1 MFSKQDQITATIK
14 SLLQDFFSYKMIVYK
29 NTPLEASVRILFYL
43 FISAM
48 IIMVANGSPD
58 KNSVLNKCQ
67 DMEDCP
73 AGKIC
78 ESYDHMKYSSDFMV
92 RAEILL
98 R

>member
-14 SLLQDFFSYKMIVYK
+14 SLLQDFFSCKMIVYK
-29 NTPLEASVRILFYL
+29 NITLEASVRILFYL

-58 KNSVLNKCQ
+58 KNSVLKKCQ
-67 DMEDCP
+67 KMEDCP

-78 ESYDHMKYSSDFMV
+78 ENYNNMKYSSDYMV
-92 RAEILL
+92 EAEILL
-98 R
+98 G

>member
-1 MFSKQDQITATIK
+1 MF
-14 SLLQDFFSYKMIVYK
+14 L
-29 NTPLEASVRILFYL
+29 
-43 FISAM
+43 SAM
-48 IIMVANGSPD
+48 IIMVANGSSD
-58 KNSVLNKCQ
+58 KDSVLNKCQ
-67 DMEDCP
+67 NMEDCP

>member
-1 MFSKQDQITATIK
+1 MIISNLETTNRVWLYMFLSST
-14 SLLQDFFSYKMIVYK
+14 
-29 NTPLEASVRILFYL
+29 
-43 FISAM
+43 

-78 ESYDHMKYSSDFMV
+78 ETYDRVKYSLDFMV
-92 RAEILL
+92 QAEILL
-98 R
+98 G

>member
-1 MFSKQDQITATIK
+1 MIDIFKTISHYNNNKITGVR
-14 SLLQDFFSYKMIVYK
+14 FFFPCKMIVS
-29 NTPLEASVRILFYL
+29 NLEITNRIWLYMFL
-43 FISAM
+43 STM
-48 IIMVANGSPD
+48 IIMVANGSSD
-58 KNSVLNKCQ
+58 KTSVLNKCQ
-67 DMEDCP
+67 NMEDCP